1 MIITIFGATGQVG
14 KQLVHQA
21 LMMGHSVRAFGRNVF
36 TAGFP
41 ENEKLQLISGTLF
54 SEESVY
60 EAVLGVNLVLSALGG
75 SSDGVDKTRSL
86 GIKNIVAQMEKAGVK
101 KIIAVGGMGVLDTAD
116 KDVIFMDTP
125 AYPKQF
131 LPVGK
136 EHFQAY
142 QTLLDSSLDWTFV
155 GPPDLIDADP
165 TGKYYTSANTIP
177 VENTYKINTGDLALF
192 MLTEAERGEYIHQ
205 RVGISN

>member
-14 KQLVHQA
+14 KQIVHQA

-41 ENEKLQLISGTLF
+41 ENEKLQLIPGTLF
-54 SEESVY
+54 SEDSVY
-60 EAVLGVNLVLSALGG
+60 DAVDGVDVVLSTLGG
-75 SSDGVDKTRSL
+75 SFDGVDKTRSL

-101 KIIAVGGMGVLDTAD
+101 RIIAVGGMGVLDTEE

-142 QTLLDSSLDWTFV
+142 QTLLHSTLDWTFV
-155 GPPDLIDADP
+155 GPPDLVDADP
-165 TGKYYTSANTIP
+165 SGKYFTAANTIP
-177 VENTYKINTGDLALF
+177 IENTYKINTGDLALF
-192 MLTEAERGEYIHQ
+192 MLTEAEKGKFIHQ

>member
-14 KQLVHQA
+14 KRLVQQA
-21 LMMGHSVRAFGRNVF
+21 LISGHQVKAFGRNVI

-41 ENEKLQLISGTLF
+41 ENDKLEMIPGTLF
-54 SEESVY
+54 SEDSVFN
-60 EAVLGVNLVLSALGG
+60 AVKGSDIVLSALGG
-75 SSDGVDKTRSL
+75 SFDGVDKTRSL
-86 GIKNIVAQMEKAGVK
+86 GMKNIVTQMEKAGVK
-101 KIIAVGGMGVLDTAD
+101 RIIAVGGMGVLDTED
-116 KDVIFMDTP
+116 SETLFMDTP

-142 QTLLDSSLDWTFV
+142 QTLLNSSLDWTFV
-155 GPPDLIDADP
+155 GPPDLIDADAS
-165 TGKYYTSANTIP
+165 GKYHTASNTIP
-177 VENTYKINTGDLALF
+177 AENSYKINTGDLAMF
-192 MLTEAERGEYIHQ
+192 MLKEAESNEYVQQ